1 MDEIAESD
9 LAKVRA
15 LWSAET
21 GNPEKAKAIRRRTE
35 KLASKT
41 GDYWT
46 GRSAQ
51 MNIRMTPDLKTEVQA
66 AVAKSGM
73 SMAEFFEMAMLEF
86 MAKRRAK
93 P

>member
-15 LWSAET
+15 LWAGPTASAA
-21 GNPEKAKAIRRRTE
+21 KAKATRRSIERQVRKSSE
-35 KLASKT
+35 F
-41 GDYWT
+41 WT

-51 MNIRMTPDLKTEVQA
+51 LNIRMTPDLKTEVQA
-66 AVAKSGM
+66 AVAKCGM
-73 SMAEFFEMAMLEF
+73 SMAEFFETAMLEF
-86 MAKRRAK
+86 ISKRRAK